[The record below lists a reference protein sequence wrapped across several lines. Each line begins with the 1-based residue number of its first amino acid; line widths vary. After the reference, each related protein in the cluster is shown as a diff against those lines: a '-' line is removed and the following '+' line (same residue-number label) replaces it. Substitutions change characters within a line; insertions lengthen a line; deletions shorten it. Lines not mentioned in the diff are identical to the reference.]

1 MSPTLIPAFS
11 CVSKYLTLVVIGA
24 ALVACGGS
32 KNEDAASPEPQMSVL
47 SISRVGQGTVAS
59 TPNGIDCGSDCSG
72 SYTKNTEV
80 TLHAAA
86 AQGNQFVGWSG
97 VGVDCTGTSDCS
109 LMLDQSKSLVAT
121 FSTVNATEYPLA
133 VTIAGAGTVAANT
146 TPFSCAT
153 ATDCSGS
160 FAAGT
165 IVTLTATPASGYT
178 VGAWSGSGVSCTGS
192 TCPVTMSAARSV
204 SVSFTAVATPTFAL
218 GVTVTGSGTVS
229 SSPAGISCGS
239 TCTHSYDQNTVVTLN
254 ASPASGYSFS
264 GWSGAGCSGT
274 NTCVVTM
281 SAARAVSAAF
291 AAVPASSFALTT
303 TVTGTGQG
311 TLVSNPSGIN
321 CPTACSSTVS
331 AGTSVTLTA
340 ASGSASHFSG
350 WTGACASTGTVTT
363 SGGTCTVQVSAATTV
378 GAAFALNTYTL
389 TVVKQGSGTVASTG
403 GSIACGSTCSASFN
417 AGTAVTLT
425 ATPASGYTFTNWSGA
440 CTGTST
446 TCQLTVNAAGSATA
460 VFTAVPTYALTVA
473 TTGSGSVGAS
483 PAGTACGTGCSSFAS
498 GTSVTLTATP
508 ASGYTFT
515 AWGGACSGSSS
526 TCAVA
531 MTAAKSVSATFT
543 ATSTG
548 GGGGTSG
555 KSWFVATTGSDSA
568 AGTLA
573 APFKSLTKAV
583 GVATAGDIIE
593 VRAGT
598 YSEAVVIRTAGT
610 STARITMRGY
620 NGERPVLQRT
630 GAGPTIYFYNSACD
644 EDAIGSG
651 TGNTDC
657 FASWWTIQGM
667 EVRGSTTG
675 GDDGNVIKIDTA
687 KVRIQGN
694 TLCCSVADI
703 VKLVRT
709 ANDVEVLDNE
719 IYQSSSVVTPGTNA
733 QGVDIVGANNTRVA
747 GNYVHDVPDF
757 GMYAKGN
764 ARSTVFENNLLYN
777 IGRSDNGHAIML
789 GQETDTDR
797 LVDGNYES
805 YDGIVR
811 NNVVVNATW
820 ACVATSSS
828 SNVRI
833 YNNSCYNTAT
843 AGQGSIFV
851 SNESEIGTKGVNI
864 EIYNNIIYGSAGRP
878 LIKVNAD
885 ALADFS
891 TLRIDGNI
899 YWVTGGAPTFVLKD
913 NSVSAS
919 QWALQYAT
927 ASAGRTDTSRIVDP
941 KYASTTVTGATSKPL
956 TLSTGSPAI
965 NTGVA
970 TSLVTTDYIGTARP
984 LNGKIDVGAYE
995 Y

>member
-1 MSPTLIPAFS
+1 MSPSPISALS
-11 CVSKYLTLVVIGA
+11 CVSKYLTLFALGA

-32 KNEDAASPEPQMSVL
+32 KGDDGDSPSAEQPQMSVL
-47 SISRVGQGTVAS
+47 SINRVGQGTVGS
-59 TPNGIDCGSDCSG
+59 TPNGIDCGADCSG

-86 AQGNQFVGWSG
+86 AQGHQFAGWSG
-97 VGVDCTGTSDCS
+97 VGVDCAGTGDCS
-109 LMLDQSKSLVAT
+109 VMLDQSKSLVAT
-121 FSTVNATEYPLA
+121 FSTVNAAEYTLDVA
-133 VTIAGAGTVAANT
+133 IAGAGSVSGTA
-146 TPFSCAT
+146 PFACSS
-153 ATDCSGS
+153 ATDCGGS
-160 FAAGT
+160 YTAGT
-165 IVTLTATPASGYT
+165 VVTLTATPASGYT
-178 VGAWSGSGVSCTGS
+178 VGAWTVNGS
-192 TCPVTMSAARSV
+192 TCSGSTCQVTMSAARNV
-204 SVSFTAVATPTFAL
+204 SVSFTAVAVPTYTL
-218 GVTVTGSGTVS
+218 GVAVTGSGSVS

-239 TCTHSYDQNTVVTLN
+239 TCTHGYNQNTVVTLS
-254 ASPASGYSFS
+254 AAPATGYSFT
-264 GWSGAGCSGT
+264 GWGGACSGT
-274 NTCVVTM
+274 NACAVTM
-281 SAARAVSAAF
+281 SAAKSVTATFTAI
-291 AAVPASSFALTT
+291 PTSSFALTT

-311 TLVSNPSGIN
+311 TLTSNPSGIN
-321 CPTACSSTVS
+321 CPTTCSSTLAS
-331 AGTSVTLTA
+331 GTSVTLTA
-340 ASGSASHFSG
+340 TRSNGSTTFSG
-350 WTGACASTGTVTT
+350 WTGACASTGTVTA
-363 SGGTCTVQVSAATTV
+363 SGGSCTVKVSAATQA
-378 GAAFALNTYTL
+378 GAVFTLDTYALAVTK
-389 TVVKQGSGTVASTG
+389 VGSGTVASTG
-403 GSIACGSTCSASFN
+403 GSIACGSTCAAAFS

-425 ATPASGYTFTNWSGA
+425 ATPASGYTFIAWSGA
-440 CTGTST
+440 CTGS
-446 TCQLTVNAAGSATA
+446 N
-460 VFTAVPTYALTVA
+460 
-473 TTGSGSVGAS
+473 
-483 PAGTACGTGCSSFAS
+483 
-498 GTSVTLTATP
+498 
-508 ASGYTFT
+508 
-515 AWGGACSGSSS
+515 S
-526 TCAVA
+526 TCAVT
-531 MTAAKSVSATFT
+531 MNAAKSVSATFT

-573 APFKSLTKAV
+573 APFKSITKAV

-657 FASWWTIQGM
+657 FASWWTIQGL
-667 EVRGSTTG
+667 EVRGSTAG

-719 IYQSSSVVTPGTNA
+719 IYQSASLVAPGTNA
-733 QGVDIVGANNTRVA
+733 QGIDIVGANNTRVA

-764 ARSTVFENNLLYN
+764 ARNTVFENNLLYN

-797 LVDGNYES
+797 LTDGVYES

-843 AGQGSIFV
+843 SGQGSIFV
-851 SNESEIGTKGVNI
+851 SNESEIGTKGANI

-878 LIKVNAD
+878 VIKVNSD

-899 YWVTGGAPTFVLKD
+899 YWTSNGAPTFSLKD
-913 NSVSAS
+913 NSIA
-919 QWALQYAT
+919 
-927 ASAGRTDTSRIVDP
+927 ASAWATQYKSATGRTDSSRIVDP

-956 TLSTGSPAI
+956 TLATGSPAI

-970 TSLVTTDYIGTARP
+970 TALVIADFLGIARP
-984 LNGKIDVGAYE
+984 LNGTIDVGAYE

>member
-1 MSPTLIPAFS
+1 MFAL
-11 CVSKYLTLVVIGA
+11 GA

-32 KNEDAASPEPQMSVL
+32 KGDDTAASPEPQMSAL
-47 SISRVGQGTVAS
+47 SISRIGQGSVVS
-59 TPNGIDCGSDCSG
+59 TPNGIDCGTDCAG
-72 SYTKNTEV
+72 SYSKNSNV
-80 TLHAAA
+80 SLHAAA
-86 AQGNQFVGWSG
+86 AQGSQFVGWSG
-97 VGVDCTGTSDCS
+97 VGVDCAGTADCS

-121 FSTVNATEYPLA
+121 FSAVDAPEYALG
-133 VTIAGAGTVAANT
+133 VTIAGSGTVAANA
-146 TPFSCAT
+146 TPFSCST
-153 ATDCSGS
+153 ATDCGGTY
-160 FAAGT
+160 AAGT
-165 IVTLTATPASGYT
+165 VVTLTATPASGYA
-178 VGAWSGSGVSCTGS
+178 VGAWSGSGVSCSGS
-192 TCPVTMSAARSV
+192 SCQVTMSAARSI
-204 SVSFTAVATPTFAL
+204 SVSFTAVAAPTYAL
-218 GVTVTGSGTVS
+218 GVTVTGSGTVG

-239 TCTHSYDQNTVVTLN
+239 TCAHSYDQNTVVTLT
-254 ASPASGYSFS
+254 ATPASGYSFS

-281 SAARAVSAAF
+281 SAARAVAAAF
-291 AAVPASSFALTT
+291 AVVPASSYALTT

-321 CPTACSSTVS
+321 CPTACSSTVAS
-331 AGTSVTLTA
+331 GTSVTLTA
-340 ASGSASHFSG
+340 TSGSASHFSG

-363 SGGTCTVQVSAATTV
+363 SGGTCTVKVGAATQA

-389 TVVKQGSGTVASTG
+389 TVVKQGSGSVASTG

-425 ATPASGYTFTNWSGA
+425 ATPASGYTFSNWTGA
-440 CTGTST
+440 CTGTSS
-446 TCQLTVNAAGSATA
+446 TCQLTMNAAGSATA
-460 VFTAVPTYALTVA
+460 VFTAVPTVALTVT

-526 TCAVA
+526 TCAVS

-548 GGGGTSG
+548 GGGGNTSG
-555 KSWFVATTGSDSA
+555 KSWFVATTGSDGA

-573 APFKSLTKAV
+573 APFKTLTKAV

-620 NGERPVLQRT
+620 NGERPVIQRT
-630 GAGPTIYFYNSACD
+630 GTGPTIYFYNSACD
-644 EDAIGSG
+644 EDAIGTG

-657 FASWWTIQGM
+657 FASWWTIQGL
-667 EVRGSTTG
+667 EVRGSTSG

-709 ANDVEVLDNE
+709 ANDTEVLDNE
-719 IYQSSSVVTPGTNA
+719 IYQNTSLVTPGTNA
-733 QGVDIVGANNTRVA
+733 QGVDIVGANNPRVA

-764 ARSTVFENNLLYN
+764 ARNVIFENNLLYN

-797 LVDGNYES
+797 LTDGAYES

-843 AGQGSIFV
+843 TGQGSIFV
-851 SNESEIGTKGVNI
+851 SNESEIGTPGVNI

-878 LIKVNAD
+878 VIKVNGD
-885 ALADFS
+885 AMTDFT

-913 NSVSAS
+913 SSVSAS
-919 QWALQYAT
+919 AWAAQYKSAT
-927 ASAGRTDTSRIVDP
+927 GRTDTSRIVDP

-965 NTGVA
+965 NTGIA

-984 LNGKIDVGAYE
+984 MNGVIDVGAYE

>member
-1 MSPTLIPAFS
+1 MSPTPISALS
-11 CVSKYLTLVVIGA
+11 CVSKYLTLFALGA
-24 ALVACGGS
+24 ALAACGGS
-32 KNEDAASPEPQMSVL
+32 KGDDGDSPAPEQPQMSVL
-47 SISRVGQGTVAS
+47 SINRVGQGTVAS

-86 AQGNQFVGWSG
+86 AQGHQFAGWSG
-97 VGVDCTGTSDCS
+97 VGVNCAGTGDCS

-121 FSTVNATEYPLA
+121 FSTVNAAEYALDVA
-133 VTIAGAGTVAANT
+133 IAGSGSVAGTSPFSCSSATDCGGTYTAGTV
-146 TPFSCAT
+146 
-153 ATDCSGS
+153 
-160 FAAGT
+160 
-165 IVTLTATPASGYT
+165 VTLTATPAAGYT
-178 VGAWSGSGVSCTGS
+178 VGAWTVNGGTCSGS
-192 TCPVTMSAARSV
+192 TCQVTMSAARNV
-204 SVSFTAVATPTFAL
+204 SVSFTAVAVPTYSL
-218 GVTVTGSGTVS
+218 GVSVTGSGTVS
-229 SSPAGISCGS
+229 SSPAGIACGS
-239 TCTHSYDQNTVVTLN
+239 TCAHSYDQNTVVTLS
-254 ASPASGYSFS
+254 AAPASGYSFT
-264 GWSGAGCSGT
+264 GWSGAGCTGT

-281 SAARAVSAAF
+281 SAARTVAATF
-291 AAVPASSFALTT
+291 TAIPASSFALTT
-303 TVTGTGQG
+303 TVTGSGQG
-311 TLVSNPSGIN
+311 TLTSNPSGIN
-321 CPTACSSTVS
+321 CPTTCSSTVTS
-331 AGTSVTLTA
+331 GTSVTLTA
-340 ASGSASHFSG
+340 ASGSTSTFTG
-350 WTGACASTGTVTT
+350 WSGACAATGTVTAT
-363 SGGTCTVQVSAATTV
+363 GGSCTVKVSAATQA
-378 GAAFALNTYTL
+378 GAVFTLNTYALAVTK
-389 TVVKQGSGTVASTG
+389 VGSGTVASSG
-403 GSIACGSTCSASFN
+403 GNIACGSTCSASFN

-425 ATPASGYTFTNWSGA
+425 ATPAT
-440 CTGTST
+440 
-446 TCQLTVNAAGSATA
+446 
-460 VFTAVPTYALTVA
+460 
-473 TTGSGSVGAS
+473 
-483 PAGTACGTGCSSFAS
+483 
-498 GTSVTLTATP
+498 
-508 ASGYTFT
+508 GYTFT
-515 AWGGACSGSSS
+515 AWGGACSGSGS
-526 TCAVA
+526 CAVT

-543 ATSTG
+543 AIST
-548 GGGGTSG
+548 GGGTSG

-573 APFKSLTKAV
+573 APFKSITKAV
-583 GVATAGDIIE
+583 AVATAGDIIE

-644 EDAIGSG
+644 EDTIGTG

-657 FASWWTIQGM
+657 FASWWTIQGL
-667 EVRGSTTG
+667 EVRGSTAG

-709 ANDVEVLDNE
+709 ANDTEVLDNE
-719 IYQSSSVVTPGTNA
+719 IYQNTSLVTPGTNA
-733 QGVDIVGANNTRVA
+733 QGVDIVGANNPRVA

-764 ARSTVFENNLLYN
+764 ARNVIFENNLLYN

-843 AGQGSIFV
+843 TGQGSIFV

-878 LIKVNAD
+878 LIKVNGD

-899 YWVTGGAPTFVLKD
+899 YWVTGGAPTFSLKD

-919 QWALQYAT
+919 AWAAQYKSAT
-927 ASAGRTDTSRIVDP
+927 GRTDTSRIVDP
-941 KYASTTVTGATSKPL
+941 KYASTSVTGATSKPL

-970 TSLVTTDYIGTARP
+970 NSLVTTDYIGTARP
-984 LNGKIDVGAYE
+984 LNGVIDVGAYE

>member
-1 MSPTLIPAFS
+1 MFML
-11 CVSKYLTLVVIGA
+11 GA
-24 ALVACGGS
+24 ALAACGGS
-32 KNEDAASPEPQMSVL
+32 KSDDGDTPSPAPQMSVL
-47 SISRVGQGTVAS
+47 SINRIGQGTVAS

-72 SYTKNTEV
+72 SYTKDTEV

-86 AQGNQFVGWSG
+86 AQGSQFVGWSG
-97 VGVDCTGTSDCS
+97 VGVACAGTGDCAV
-109 LMLDQSKSLVAT
+109 MLDQSKSLVAT
-121 FSTVNATEYPLA
+121 FSAVDAPEYALSVTV
-133 VTIAGAGTVAANT
+133 AGAGSVAGAS
-146 TPFSCAT
+146 PFSCST
-153 ATDCSGS
+153 ATDCSGTY
-160 FAAGT
+160 AAGT
-165 IVTLTATPASGYT
+165 VVTLTATPASGYT
-178 VGAWSGSGVSCTGS
+178 VGAWSGSGVACTGS
-192 TCPVTMSAARSV
+192 TCQVTMSSARSV
-204 SVSFTAVATPTFAL
+204 SVSFTAVAVPTYAL

-239 TCTHSYDQNTVVTLN
+239 TCAHSYDQNTVVTLS
-254 ASPASGYSFS
+254 AAPASGYSFS

-281 SAARAVSAAF
+281 SAARTVAATF
-291 AAVPASSFALTT
+291 AAIPASSYALTT

-311 TLVSNPSGIN
+311 TLTSNPSGIN
-321 CPTACSSTVS
+321 CPTTCSSTVAS
-331 AGTSVTLTA
+331 GTSVTLTA
-340 ASGSASHFSG
+340 ASGSTSTFSG
-350 WTGACASTGTVTT
+350 WSGACAATGTVTAT
-363 SGGTCTVQVSAATTV
+363 GGTCTVKVSAATQA
-378 GAAFALNTYTL
+378 GAVFTLNTYALAVTK
-389 TVVKQGSGTVASTG
+389 VGSGTVASAG
-403 GSIACGSTCSASFN
+403 GNIACGSTCAASFS

-425 ATPASGYTFTNWSGA
+425 ATPAT
-440 CTGTST
+440 
-446 TCQLTVNAAGSATA
+446 
-460 VFTAVPTYALTVA
+460 
-473 TTGSGSVGAS
+473 
-483 PAGTACGTGCSSFAS
+483 
-498 GTSVTLTATP
+498 
-508 ASGYTFT
+508 GYTFT
-515 AWGGACSGSSS
+515 AWGGACSGSS
-526 TCAVA
+526 TCALT
-531 MTAAKSVSATFT
+531 MNAAKSVTATFT
-543 ATSTG
+543 ATSTGGG

-568 AGTLA
+568 AGSLA
-573 APFKSLTKAV
+573 APFKSITKAV

-644 EDAIGSG
+644 EDSIGSG

-764 ARSTVFENNLLYN
+764 ARNTLFENNLLYN

-797 LVDGNYES
+797 LVDGVYES

-919 QWALQYAT
+919 LWALQYAT

>member
-1 MSPTLIPAFS
+1 MSPTPISALS
-11 CVSKYLTLVVIGA
+11 CVSKYLTLFALGA
-24 ALVACGGS
+24 VLAACGGS
-32 KNEDAASPEPQMSVL
+32 KGEDGDNSPAPPAQMSVL
-47 SISRVGQGTVAS
+47 SINRVGQGTVAS
-59 TPNGIDCGSDCSG
+59 TPNGIDCGTDCSG
-72 SYTKNTEV
+72 TYSKNTEV
-80 TLHAAA
+80 SLHAAA
-86 AQGNQFVGWSG
+86 SQGSTFVGWSG
-97 VGVDCTGTSDCS
+97 AGVDCSGTADCS
-109 LMLDQSKSLVAT
+109 VMLDQSKSLVAT
-121 FSTVNATEYPLA
+121 FSAVDAPEYALG
-133 VTIAGAGTVAANT
+133 VTIAGSGTVAANT
-146 TPFSCAT
+146 APFSCST
-153 ATDCSGS
+153 ATDCSGTY
-160 FAAGT
+160 AAGT
-165 IVTLTATPASGYT
+165 VVTLTATPASGYN
-178 VGAWSGSGVSCTGS
+178 VGAWSGSGVSCSGS
-192 TCPVTMSAARSV
+192 TCQVTMSAARSV
-204 SVSFTAVATPTFAL
+204 SVSFTAVAVPTYSL
-218 GVTVTGSGTVS
+218 GVTVTGSGTVG

-239 TCTHSYDQNTVVTLN
+239 TCAHSYGQNTVVTLS
-254 ASPASGYSFS
+254 ATPASGYSFG

-281 SAARAVSAAF
+281 SAARTVAATF
-291 AAVPASSFALTT
+291 TAIPASSFALTT
-303 TVTGTGQG
+303 TVTGTGAG
-311 TLVSNPSGIN
+311 TLVSNPAGIN
-321 CPTACSSTVS
+321 CPTTCGSTVVS
-331 AGTSVTLTA
+331 GTSVTLTA
-340 ASGSASHFSG
+340 TSGATSTFSG
-350 WTGACASTGTVTT
+350 WTGACAATGTVTGT
-363 SGGTCTVQVSAATTV
+363 GGTCTVKVSAATQA
-378 GAAFALNTYTL
+378 GAAFALNTYALAVTK
-389 TVVKQGSGTVASTG
+389 TGSGTVASSG
-403 GSIACGSTCSASFN
+403 GNIACGSSCSASFN

-425 ATPASGYTFTNWSGA
+425 ATPATGYS
-440 CTGTST
+440 
-446 TCQLTVNAAGSATA
+446 
-460 VFTAVPTYALTVA
+460 
-473 TTGSGSVGAS
+473 
-483 PAGTACGTGCSSFAS
+483 
-498 GTSVTLTATP
+498 
-508 ASGYTFT
+508 FT

-526 TCAVA
+526 TCAVT
-531 MTAAKSVSATFT
+531 MSAAKSVSATFT

-548 GGGGTSG
+548 GGGGNTSG

-573 APFKSLTKAV
+573 APFKTLTKAV
-583 GVATAGDIIE
+583 GVATAGDTIE

-598 YSEAVVIRTAGT
+598 YTEAVVIRTAGT

-644 EDAIGSG
+644 EDTIGTG

-657 FASWWTIQGM
+657 FASWWTIQGL
-667 EVRGSTTG
+667 EVRGSTSG

-709 ANDVEVLDNE
+709 ANDTEVLDNE
-719 IYQSSSVVTPGTNA
+719 IYQNTSLVTPGTNA
-733 QGVDIVGANNTRVA
+733 QGVDIVGANNPRVA

-764 ARSTVFENNLLYN
+764 ARNVIFENNLLYN

-797 LVDGNYES
+797 LVDGDYES

-843 AGQGSIFV
+843 TGQGSIFV
-851 SNESEIGTKGVNI
+851 SNESEIRTKGVNI
-864 EIYNNIIYGSAGRP
+864 EIVNNIIYGSAGRP
-878 LIKVNAD
+878 VIKVNGD
-885 ALADFS
+885 AMADFS

-899 YWVTGGAPTFVLKD
+899 YWANGGAPTFVLKD
-913 NSVSAS
+913 NSVA
-919 QWALQYAT
+919 
-927 ASAGRTDTSRIVDP
+927 ASAWAAQYKSATGRTDTSRIVDP

-965 NTGVA
+965 NTGVV
-970 TSLVTTDYIGTARP
+970 TSLITTDYLGAARP
-984 LNGKIDVGAYE
+984 LSGTIDVGAYE

>member
-1 MSPTLIPAFS
+1 MSPTPISALS
-11 CVSKYLTLVVIGA
+11 CVSKYLTLFALGA
-24 ALVACGGS
+24 ALAACGG
-32 KNEDAASPEPQMSVL
+32 KGDDAAAPSPEPQMSVL
-47 SISRVGQGTVAS
+47 SINRVGQGSIAS
-59 TPNGIDCGSDCSG
+59 TPNGIDCGTDCSG
-72 SYTKNTEV
+72 SYAKDTEV

-86 AQGNQFVGWSG
+86 AQGNQFAGWSG
-97 VGVDCTGTSDCS
+97 VGIDCAGTGDCS
-109 LMLDQSKSLVAT
+109 VMLDQSKSLVAT
-121 FSTVNATEYPLA
+121 FSAVNAAEYPLDVA
-133 VTIAGAGTVAANT
+133 IAGSGSVAGTAPFSCSSATDCGGTYTAGTV
-146 TPFSCAT
+146 
-153 ATDCSGS
+153 
-160 FAAGT
+160 
-165 IVTLTATPASGYT
+165 VTLTATPASGYT
-178 VGAWSGSGVSCTGS
+178 VGAWTVNGS
-192 TCPVTMSAARSV
+192 TCSGSTCQVTMSTARNV
-204 SVSFTAVATPTFAL
+204 SVSFTAVAVPTYAL
-218 GVTVTGSGTVS
+218 GVTVTGSGSVS

-239 TCTHSYDQNTVVTLN
+239 TCAHTYNQNTVVTLS
-254 ASPASGYSFS
+254 ATPASGYSFA

-281 SAARAVSAAF
+281 SAARTVAASF
-291 AAVPASSFALTT
+291 TAIPASSFALTT

-311 TLVSNPSGIN
+311 TLTSNPSGIN
-321 CPTACSSTVS
+321 CPTTCSSTLAS
-331 AGTSVTLTA
+331 GTSVTLTA
-340 ASGSASHFSG
+340 TRSNSSTTFSG
-350 WTGACASTGTVTT
+350 WTGACASTGTVTA
-363 SGGTCTVQVSAATTV
+363 SGGSCTVQVSAATQA
-378 GAAFALNTYTL
+378 GAVFTLDTYALAVTK
-389 TVVKQGSGTVASTG
+389 VGSGTVASSG
-403 GSIACGSTCSASFN
+403 GNIACGSTCAASFS
-417 AGTAVTLT
+417 AGTA
-425 ATPASGYTFTNWSGA
+425 
-440 CTGTST
+440 
-446 TCQLTVNAAGSATA
+446 
-460 VFTAVPTYALTVA
+460 
-473 TTGSGSVGAS
+473 
-483 PAGTACGTGCSSFAS
+483 
-498 GTSVTLTATP
+498 VTLTATP

-515 AWGGACSGSSS
+515 AWGGACTGSNS
-526 TCAVA
+526 TCALT
-531 MTAAKSVSATFT
+531 MNAAKSVSATFT
-543 ATSTG
+543 ATSTGG

-573 APFKSLTKAV
+573 APFKTLTKAV

-657 FASWWTIQGM
+657 FASWWTIQGL

-764 ARSTVFENNLLYN
+764 ARNTVFENNLLYN

-797 LVDGNYES
+797 LVDGVYES

-885 ALADFS
+885 ALADFA

-919 QWALQYAT
+919 LWALQYAT
-927 ASAGRTDTSRIVDP
+927 ASSGRTDTSRIVDP
-941 KYASTTVTGATSKPL
+941 KYASTAVTGATSRPL

-970 TSLVTTDYIGTARP
+970 TPLVTTDYIGTARP

>member
-1 MSPTLIPAFS
+1 MSATPISALS
-11 CVSKYLTLVVIGA
+11 CVSKYLTLFVLGA
-24 ALVACGGS
+24 ALAACGGS
-32 KNEDAASPEPQMSVL
+32 KSDGGDSPAPEQPQMSVL
-47 SISRVGQGTVAS
+47 SISRMGQGTVAS
-59 TPNGIDCGSDCSG
+59 TPTGIDCGSDCSG
-72 SYTKNTEV
+72 SYATNTAV
-80 TLHAAA
+80 SLHATA
-86 AQGNQFVGWSG
+86 AQGSQFVGWSG
-97 VGVDCTGTSDCS
+97 VGVTCAGTDDCAV
-109 LMLDQSKSLVAT
+109 MLDQSKSLVAT
-121 FSTVNATEYPLA
+121 FSTVNATEYDLN
-133 VTIAGAGTVAANT
+133 VTVAGSGTVTGTA
-146 TPFSCAT
+146 PFSCST
-153 ATDCSGS
+153 ATDCSGTY
-160 FAAGT
+160 AAGT
-165 IVTLTATPASGYT
+165 AVTLTATPATGYT
-178 VGAWSGSGVSCTGS
+178 VGAWSGSGVACSGS
-192 TCPVTMSAARSV
+192 TCQVTMSAARSI
-204 SVSFTAVATPTFAL
+204 SVSFTAVATPTYAL
-218 GVTVTGSGTVS
+218 GVTVTGSGTVT

-239 TCTHSYDQNTVVTLN
+239 TCTRSYDQGTVVTLS
-254 ASPASGYSFS
+254 AAPASGYSFT
-264 GWSGAGCSGT
+264 GWSGAGCTGT

-281 SAARAVSAAF
+281 SAARTVAATF
-291 AAVPASSFALTT
+291 TAIPASSYALTT
-303 TVTGTGQG
+303 TVTGTGAG
-311 TLVSNPSGIN
+311 TLTSNPAGIN
-321 CPTACSSTVS
+321 CPTTCSTTVTS
-331 AGTSVTLTA
+331 GTSVVLTA
-340 ASGSASHFSG
+340 ANSATSSFTG
-350 WTGACASTGTVTT
+350 WSGACASTGTVTAT
-363 SGGTCTVQVSAATTV
+363 GGTCTVKVSAATTA
-378 GAAFALNTYTL
+378 GAVFTLNTYALAVTK
-389 TVVKQGSGTVASTG
+389 VGSGTVASSG
-403 GSIACGSTCSASFN
+403 GNIACGSACSASFN

-425 ATPASGYTFTNWSGA
+425 ATPAT
-440 CTGTST
+440 
-446 TCQLTVNAAGSATA
+446 
-460 VFTAVPTYALTVA
+460 
-473 TTGSGSVGAS
+473 
-483 PAGTACGTGCSSFAS
+483 
-498 GTSVTLTATP
+498 
-508 ASGYTFT
+508 GYTFT
-515 AWGGACSGSSS
+515 AWGGACSGSNG
-526 TCAVA
+526 TCAVT
-531 MTAAKSVSATFT
+531 MNAAKSVTATFT
-543 ATSTG
+543 AISTG
-548 GGGGTSG
+548 GGGTTG

-573 APFKSLTKAV
+573 APFKSITKAV

-644 EDAIGSG
+644 EDTIGTG

-667 EVRGSTTG
+667 EVRGSTAG

-687 KVRIQGN
+687 KVRLQGN

-719 IYQSSSVVTPGTNA
+719 IYQNTSLVTPGTNA

-764 ARSTVFENNLLYN
+764 ARSTIFENNLLVN
-777 IGRSDNGHAIML
+777 IGRADNGHAIML
-789 GQETDTDR
+789 GQETDSDR
-797 LVDGNYES
+797 LTDGRYES

-811 NNVVVNATW
+811 NNVIVNATW

-851 SNESEIGTKGVNI
+851 SNESEIGTKGANI

-878 LIKVNAD
+878 VIKVNSD

-899 YWVTGGAPTFVLKD
+899 YWTSNGSPTFSLKD
-913 NSVSAS
+913 NSIA
-919 QWALQYAT
+919 
-927 ASAGRTDTSRIVDP
+927 ASAWAAQYKTATGRTDTSRIVDP

-956 TLSTGSPAI
+956 TLATGSPAI
-965 NTGVA
+965 NTGLA
-970 TSLVTTDYIGTARP
+970 TTLVTTDYIGTARP
-984 LNGKIDVGAYE
+984 LNGVIDVGAYE